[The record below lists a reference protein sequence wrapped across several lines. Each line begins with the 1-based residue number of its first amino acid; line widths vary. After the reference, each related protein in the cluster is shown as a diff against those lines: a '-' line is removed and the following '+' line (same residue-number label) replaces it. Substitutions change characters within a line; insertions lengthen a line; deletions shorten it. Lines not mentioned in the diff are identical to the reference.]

1 MSAIQYS
8 EHVFV
13 LEKKPC
19 RFIIRFNIKLYL
31 IIDSFVEGKNKYINE
46 EEEEEGR
53 LEAMMELIPNSVSYL
68 PIV

>member
-13 LEKKPC
+13 LERKPC

-46 EEEEEGR
+46 EEEEGR